1 MKNLIRKEDLIN
13 LFDEKKIPY
22 VLNNHAALYSVKD
35 SQALRGKIEGLHT
48 KNLFLKNKKNEYFLF
63 SCLENLKFDI
73 KKISKSINLGNI
85 SFANEDKLKLFL
97 GLVPG
102 SVTPFGLLNDKDR
115 VVNFYLDN
123 KIYTSNKINFHPM
136 VNTSTITLKVADFIN
151 FMIENNI
158 NINILDYDNYLIIKR
173 L

>member
-1 MKNLIRKEDLIN
+1 M
-13 LFDEKKIPY
+13 
-22 VLNNHAALYSVKD
+22 
-35 SQALRGKIEGLHT
+35 
-48 KNLFLKNKKNEYFLF
+48 
-63 SCLENLKFDI
+63 
-73 KKISKSINLGNI
+73 
-85 SFANEDKLKLFL
+85 
-97 GLVPG
+97 VPG

-136 VNTSTITLKVADFIN
+136 VNTSTITLNVADFIN